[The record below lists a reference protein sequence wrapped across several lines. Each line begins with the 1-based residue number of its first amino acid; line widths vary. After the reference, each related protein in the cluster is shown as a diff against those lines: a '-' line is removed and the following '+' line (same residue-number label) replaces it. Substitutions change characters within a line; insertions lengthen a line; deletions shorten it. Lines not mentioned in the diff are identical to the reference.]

1 MNYILFVYHFL
12 RLFKSMI
19 RVQFSEKGSNMR
31 AKEEQTYIYFVDFV
45 DECQGWSVLISFNM
59 HDQ

>member
-1 MNYILFVYHFL
+1 
-12 RLFKSMI
+12 MI